1 MATYTSEELNAIAQA
16 PMSSIDPQSDA
27 PHDRIPSP
35 TQAYSTSS
43 AKFSPKPSKPKHA
56 AIKQDNFP
64 STSKADAVKPVADG
78 SPAYVVISSAYLNNW
93 SVRVACRR
101 HSGNYLNKQ
110 ASNFSFIKSKFLN
123 P

>member
-1 MATYTSEELNAIAQA
+1 MEEIPKDTFPVTKTSLQSSSSWRQA
-16 PMSSIDPQSDA
+16 EG
-27 PHDRIPSP
+27 
-35 TQAYSTSS
+35 
-43 AKFSPKPSKPKHA
+43 
-56 AIKQDNFP
+56 
-64 STSKADAVKPVADG
+64 AVG

-110 ASNFSFIKSKFLN
+110 ANNFSFIKSKFLN